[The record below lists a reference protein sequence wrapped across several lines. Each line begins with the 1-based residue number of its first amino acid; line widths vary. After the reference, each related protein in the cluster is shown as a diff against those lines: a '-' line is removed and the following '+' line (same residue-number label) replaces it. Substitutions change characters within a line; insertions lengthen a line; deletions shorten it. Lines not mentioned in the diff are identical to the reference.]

1 MTRMAAQISHMLAGE
16 EALRKAL
23 GISNPAALGPAL
35 EIARGLPDEA
45 ALRAFRFGCQG
56 PDVFYHNQRTKPS
69 GLHYGALAH
78 RRRSGSLVAG
88 AASSLSEAER
98 SPDSPRGAYV
108 LGLSTHAALDRATH
122 PFIICFSGWA
132 EPSDPSTR
140 RRRGCHPFLERL
152 LDLCLL
158 ELRMGMAPADFGISA
173 RMGAGARGIAAAE
186 LDASLIAPW
195 AAGLRAAFPRAAE
208 ADALL
213 EARIANAL
221 ADARHF
227 YAVTDPASPQASRDV
242 RISELEADEA
252 RYIISVIYPLRIP
265 EGMDPMNEAKAEW
278 PHPAGD
284 GRASRASY
292 PELVD
297 SGTEEAARAIGLVLG
312 FWRGELSASSLA
324 QGLGEGSLALRDADG
339 AAAAPRLCRPLAL
352 PEAMDAE
359 YASRIADAARV
370 LDASRAR
377 NAR

>member
-1 MTRMAAQISHMLAGE
+1 VTRMAAQISHMLAGE

-23 GISNPAALGPAL
+23 DGAPLGEALC
-35 EIARGLPDEA
+35 
-45 ALRAFRFGCQG
+45 AFRFGCQG
-56 PDVFYHNQRTKPS
+56 PDIFYHNQRTKPS

-78 RRRSGSLVAG
+78 RRRSGTLVAG
-88 AASSLSEAER
+88 AASALPEAER
-98 SPDSPRGAYV
+98 NPDSPRGAYV

-122 PFIICFSGWA
+122 PFIICFSGWMD
-132 EPSDPSTR
+132 PSDPSTR

-152 LDLCLL
+152 LDARLI
-158 ELRMGMAPADFGISA
+158 ERRMGIAPAEFGISA
-173 RMGAGARGIAAAE
+173 RMGTGAPFSAE
-186 LDASLIAPW
+186 LDSSLIAPW
-195 AAGLRAAFPRAAE
+195 AAGIRAAFPRATA

-221 ADARHF
+221 ADARGF
-227 YAVTDPASPQASRDV
+227 YAITDPASPRASRDV

-252 RYIISVIYPLRIP
+252 RYIISVIYPLRVP

-284 GRASRASY
+284 GRVSRASY

-312 FWRGELSASSLA
+312 FWRGELSAASLA
-324 QGLGEGSLALRDADG
+324 QGLGEGSLALCDAEG
-339 AAAAPRLCRPLAL
+339 AAAAPRICRPLAL

-359 YASRIADAARV
+359 YASRVADARGARS
-370 LDASRAR
+370 DAPSKRAR
-377 NAR
+377 